1 MQGLAHEAATSP
13 TLMLPRSRAPIRR
26 EFKEGSQRSFGRP
39 YSFPPELIPSGS
51 GIQRVPCHTD
61 IQMHHADVRRQGSER
76 MHVFHEES
84 GSSRSFVDMPKPRKH
99 WHAIMIPAFLP
110 SAPAQL

>member
-1 MQGLAHEAATSP
+1 MQGHAHKAATSP
-13 TLMLPRSRAPIRR
+13 MLMRPCSRAPTRR
-26 EFKEGSQRSFGRP
+26 EFKEGSQRSFGLP
-39 YSFPPELIPSGS
+39 YSFPTELIPSGS
-51 GIQRVPCHTD
+51 EIQRVPCHTD
-61 IQMHHADVRRQGSER
+61 IQMHHADVRRQESER

-84 GSSRSFVDMPKPRKH
+84 GSSPSFADMPKPRKH